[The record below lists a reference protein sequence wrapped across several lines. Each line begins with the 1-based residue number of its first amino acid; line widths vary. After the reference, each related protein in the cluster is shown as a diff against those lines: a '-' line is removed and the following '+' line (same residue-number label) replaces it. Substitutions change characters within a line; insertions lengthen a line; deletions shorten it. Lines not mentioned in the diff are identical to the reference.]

1 MSENN
6 ERMLREELRAAVN
19 EKDFTVAVEKA
30 EQMANHYEEIGDAKK
45 ARESWIEAARLFL
58 DWSKIQRENRT
69 HKNSAKSLVF
79 AADIFSKLGI
89 DTEAAQAIDLAAQD
103 LVFAG
108 EEYIVWKQP
117 VGAGVCFAAAAIL
130 FVLVSQEEKAH
141 QVIDQVRTR
150 LDALRH
156 DSTANALMDLPLQ
169 LIHAKN
175 NLDIR
180 LLNNVKTMVYS
191 SLIPALTNSGLTE
204 FSSYIERTILGVE
217 NFINATQKYPVLEYD
232 IKMKGE
238 VKVDEAFDIEVMVKN
253 AGEDTALNVE
263 LEMVPL
269 KEVTIVRE
277 FSKLK
282 ANDIPPGSTVAFA
295 WRCIVKAKDLDEESK
310 QINLSARLSFS
321 DSKNLRQTL
330 TVSPI
335 AFSTLSTKEQD
346 QVSMELNIIKDN
358 IQKAKEKVLPAAKKA
373 GDKVI
378 AKIFDIMAQLV
389 DQTNG
394 FIEAGAIQNAK
405 SWNKLL
411 QLQIELFSDIPN
423 QIDFDKD
430 DDKEDKE
437 EEEKKDS

>member
-1 MSENN
+1 LSKNN
-6 ERMLREELRAAVN
+6 ERMLREELHAAVN
-19 EKDFTVAVEKA
+19 EKDYTVAVEKA
-30 EQMANHYEEIGDAKK
+30 EQMAHHYEEIGDTEK

-58 DWSKIQRENRT
+58 EWAKLQRENRT

-103 LVFAG
+103 LALAG
-108 EEYIVWKQP
+108 DEYIVWKQP
-117 VGAGVCFAAAAIL
+117 VGAGVCYSAAAIL
-130 FVLVSQEEKAH
+130 FVLVSQEDKAH
-141 QVIDQVRTR
+141 QVINQVRTR

-156 DSTANALMDLPLQ
+156 DSTANSLMDLPVQ

-204 FSSYIERTILGVE
+204 FTSYIERTILGVE
-217 NFINATQKYPVLEYD
+217 NFINATQKYPVLEYEV
-232 IKMKGE
+232 KMQGE
-238 VKVDEAFDIEVMVKN
+238 VKVDEAFDIEVFIKN
-253 AGEDTALNVE
+253 TGEDTAYNIE
-263 LEMVPL
+263 LEMVPK

-282 ANDIPPGSTVAFA
+282 ANEIAPGASVALT
-295 WRCIVKAKDLDEESK
+295 WRCIVKAKDLIEESK
-310 QINLSARLSFS
+310 QINISARLSFS

-346 QVSMELNIIKDN
+346 QITLELDIIKDN
-358 IQKAKEKVLPAAKKA
+358 ILKTKEKVLPAAEKA
-373 GDKVI
+373 GGKVI
-378 AKIFDIMAQLV
+378 AKVFDIMNQLV
-389 DQTNG
+389 DQTGG

-411 QLQIELFSDIPN
+411 QLQLELISTIPD
-423 QIDFDKD
+423 QIDFS
-430 DDKEDKE
+430 EENDKE
-437 EEEKKDS
+437 EKDDT

>member
-1 MSENN
+1 
-6 ERMLREELRAAVN
+6 MLREELRAAVN

-58 DWSKIQRENRT
+58 DWSKMQRENRT

-217 NFINATQKYPVLEYD
+217 NFINATKKYPVLEYD

-295 WRCIVKAKDLDEESK
+295 WRCIVKAKDLDEENK

-358 IQKAKEKVLPAAKKA
+358 IQKAKEKVLPASKKA

-437 EEEKKDS
+437 EEKKDS

>member
-6 ERMLREELRAAVN
+6 ERKLREELRAAVN
-19 EKDFTVAVEKA
+19 EKDYTVAVEKA
-30 EQMANHYEEIGDAKK
+30 EQMAHHYEEIGDSKK

-58 DWSKIQRENRT
+58 EWAKVQRESRT

-103 LVFAG
+103 LALAG
-108 EEYIVWKQP
+108 DEYIVWKQP
-117 VGAGVCFAAAAIL
+117 VGAGVCYAGAAIL
-130 FVLVSQEEKAH
+130 FVLVSQEDKAH
-141 QVIDQVRTR
+141 QVISQVRTR
-150 LDALRH
+150 LDALRQ

-169 LIHAKN
+169 LMHAKS

-191 SLIPALTNSGLTE
+191 SLIPALTNSGLAE
-204 FSSYIERTILGVE
+204 FTAYIERTILGVE
-217 NFINATQKYPVLEYD
+217 NYINATQKYPVLEYEV
-232 IKMKGE
+232 KMKGE

-253 AGEDTALNVE
+253 TGEDTAYNIE
-263 LEMVPL
+263 LEMVPK

-282 ANDIPPGSTVAFA
+282 ANDISPGASIALT
-295 WRCIVKAKDLDEESK
+295 WRCIVKAKDLVEESK
-310 QINLSARLSFS
+310 QISLSARLSFS

-346 QVSMELNIIKDN
+346 QITMELDIVKDN
-358 IQKAKEKVLPAAKKA
+358 IQKTKEKVLPVAEKA
-373 GDKVI
+373 GGKVI

-389 DQTNG
+389 DQTGG

-411 QLQIELFSDIPN
+411 QLQLELISTIPD
-423 QIDFDKD
+423 QIDFDK
-430 DDKEDKE
+430 ED